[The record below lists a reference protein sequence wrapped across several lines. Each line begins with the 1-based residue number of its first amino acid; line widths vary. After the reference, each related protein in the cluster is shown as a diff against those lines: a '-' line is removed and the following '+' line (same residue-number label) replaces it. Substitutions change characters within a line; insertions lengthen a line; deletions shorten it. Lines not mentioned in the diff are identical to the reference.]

1 MQFYWSKL
9 VKIIKNYTRDDTTT
23 EGKARIMQINN
34 LDNLIQQLAL
44 KSTSFQT
51 SNQHP
56 FKQKNTRVREKN
68 TTTVAHM
75 QKIQYLCAFF
85 GEVWTLFEE
94 TKTTKT

>member
-51 SNQHP
+51 KKIHVCA
-56 FKQKNTRVREKN
+56 KKN
-68 TTTVAHM
+68 TTKVAHM

>member
-56 FKQKNTRVREKN
+56 FKQKNTRVREKKHN
-68 TTTVAHM
+68 KSCTYAKNSVPLRVFWGGM
-75 QKIQYLCAFF
+75 DSF
-85 GEVWTLFEE
+85 
-94 TKTTKT
+94 